1 MSKTIIQSIL
11 FKSNLKGLRIHK
23 LNNDNIRFF
32 EIPREIIKD
41 IKDEKFINYSGVYF
55 LISEDETS
63 VYIGQTDNI
72 HQRITEHNQTKDF
85 SKILAFVSETNSF
98 SRTFI
103 DYIEWHY
110 IDVVKKGDA
119 WLLSNVQQR
128 DKKPN
133 VNDFEEPLLKS
144 IISSIDDLLFFIGIE
159 FNREVKTIKKQNIF
173 KCKDSSAIYQDGKI
187 IILKNSILPS
197 VADKIEKINKD
208 NKYYDEQYK
217 TFTSMQLHLEELV
230 EKNKAV
236 FLEEQ
241 KAFKLLVDVNF
252 GSPSYSCNFAK
263 GYYAV
268 NGWEEWKNELGETLS
283 KVFRSK

>member
-41 IKDEKFINYSGVYF
+41 IKEEKFISNSGVYF
-55 LISEDETS
+55 LLSEDENS

-72 HQRITEHNQTKDF
+72 YQRILEHNQTKEF
-85 SKILAFVSETNSF
+85 SKILVFVSESNNF

-103 DYIEWHY
+103 DYIEWYY

-119 WLLSNVQQR
+119 WLLSNIQQR

-173 KCKDSSAIYQDGKI
+173 KCKDASAIYQDGKM

-208 NKYYDEQYK
+208 NKYYDEQIK
-217 TFTSMQLHLEELV
+217 IFTSMQLYLENLV
-230 EKNKAV
+230 EKNKAI
-236 FLEEQ
+236 LIEE
-241 KAFKLLVDVNF
+241 KNAFKLLVDINF

-263 GYYAV
+263 GYYSV
-268 NGWEEWKNELGETLS
+268 NGWDEWKNELGESLN
-283 KVFRSK
+283 KVYRLK